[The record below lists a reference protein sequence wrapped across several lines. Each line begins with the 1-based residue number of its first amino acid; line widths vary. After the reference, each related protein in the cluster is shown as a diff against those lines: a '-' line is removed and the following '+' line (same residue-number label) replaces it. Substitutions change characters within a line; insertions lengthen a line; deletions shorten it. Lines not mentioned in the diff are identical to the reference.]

1 MSATP
6 ARPRGNWT
14 PAGIRRDERQGSISH
29 SHTSGQDDVSLC
41 GRKILLS
48 GRSADTGDRR
58 LVVMALELLAEGSVQ
73 VQFIIYA
80 IVSLHLLF

>member
-6 ARPRGNWT
+6 ARPKGNWT
-14 PAGIRRDERQGSISH
+14 PAGIRRDERQGSIFH
-29 SHTSGQDDVSLC
+29 SRTSGQDDVSLR

-48 GRSADTGDRR
+48 RRSADTGDRR

-80 IVSLHLLF
+80 IISLQLLF